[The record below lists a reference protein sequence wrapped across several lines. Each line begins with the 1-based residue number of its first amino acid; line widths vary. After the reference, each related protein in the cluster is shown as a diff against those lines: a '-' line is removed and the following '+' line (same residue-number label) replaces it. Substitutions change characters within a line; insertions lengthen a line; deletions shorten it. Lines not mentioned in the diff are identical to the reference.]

1 MIKTSYTKQA
11 ILQSKL
17 YAFTYHLN
25 IFMKI
30 IKYKKSIFLV
40 LGIFF
45 VIFPIAPI
53 SRQPLIIEKPDFL
66 VCLIFSW
73 LILDH
78 KNVSITILISL
89 SLFADILWFRPLGLW
104 PIFILIGS
112 YLLKYMKSK
121 ISFDNFYL
129 KIIYFIVFL
138 FCIDTCIFITSL
150 IGLTKQ
156 LDFDIWLNRFMFT
169 ILFFPIIFY
178 LLENLLFKDIKKSNK

>member
-1 MIKTSYTKQA
+1 
-11 ILQSKL
+11 
-17 YAFTYHLN
+17 
-25 IFMKI
+25 MKI

-53 SRQPLIIEKPDFL
+53 SRQPLIFEKPDFL

-78 KNVSITILISL
+78 KNVSITILICL

-112 YLLKYMKSK
+112 YLLKYMMSK

-129 KIIYFIVFL
+129 KILFIIYAL
-138 FCIDTCIFITSL
+138 SL
-150 IGLTKQ
+150 T
-156 LDFDIWLNRFMFT
+156 NS
-169 ILFFPIIFY
+169 II
-178 LLENLLFKDIKKSNK
+178 

>member
-1 MIKTSYTKQA
+1 
-11 ILQSKL
+11 
-17 YAFTYHLN
+17 
-25 IFMKI
+25 MKI
-30 IKYKKSIFLV
+30 IKYKKSIFLI
-40 LGIFF
+40 LGILI
-45 VIFPIAPI
+45 VVFPIAPI

-150 IGLTKQ
+150 MGLTEQ
-156 LDFDIWLNRFMFT
+156 LDFYIWLDRFIFT
-169 ILFFPIIFY
+169 VLFFPIIFFFF
-178 LLENLLFKDIKKSNK
+178 ENFLFKDINKSNTKF